1 MEFYDYRIPFKART
15 FGILK
20 TFQFRPHFLLIPS
33 QEYSADT
40 LKLFKRVVEG
50 KLMKISESNIERS
63 D

>member
-1 MEFYDYRIPFKART
+1 M
-15 FGILK
+15 
-20 TFQFRPHFLLIPS
+20 PS

-63 D
+63 DLTTSIFKY